1 MYMPYIQK
9 TLEIEPDN
17 NKSANILLS
26 RYKHISIGK
35 VSIKQM
41 KRQKLTIKYF

>member
-1 MYMPYIQK
+1 MPYIQK

-26 RYKHISIGK
+26 GYKHISIGK
-35 VSIKQM
+35 VSIKRM
-41 KRQKLTIKYF
+41 KRQKLTIKDF